1 MSKGL
6 QVAVTQEGLADF
18 LLTRRLT
25 GFSPLL
31 QIYRFDNL
39 EKNVDG
45 RNRMD
50 YAFIRIFVEAI
61 QEYDDVL
68 VERLFNEEDIE

>member
-1 MSKGL
+1 MDHVQGSPGCSDP
-6 QVAVTQEGLADF
+6 GGSS
-18 LLTRRLT
+18 